1 MEDGRMV
8 GASEARIVFS
18 ELLSRVAY
26 GRERVVIGRRGR
38 PMAAMIGTDEL
49 RLFERLLEEREDR
62 LGTKAADR
70 ARADKDY
77 KIVSFARTT

>member
-62 LGTKAADR
+62 LDTKAADR
-70 ARADKDY
+70 ALADKGAE
-77 KIVSFARTT
+77 IVAFARTT

>member
-1 MEDGRMV
+1 MADGRMV

-26 GRERVVIGRRGR
+26 GRERVVIERRGR
-38 PMAAMIGTDEL
+38 PLAAMIGIDEL

-62 LGTKAADR
+62 LDAEASGRALADE
-70 ARADKDY
+70 DDE
-77 KIVSFARTT
+77 IVSFARTT